1 MKLFKKI
8 TSLLL
13 AAVFAMCFVTGD
25 LSTYAAFSA
34 FAESGGTGG
43 ADDTANVSA
52 EYSPADTSGYIR
64 WSGVLALKENQNYY
78 IDKEVKISKER
89 RITLPKGSKLLVKNG
104 GSLLIYAGST
114 FTVKGELIA
123 EPSARVIVSGKL
135 IASPGSSMLNYG
147 TFSGTKSSVL
157 ELSSKFVT
165 GNKGITAF
173 SGEVNVYRSGTLTN
187 HNRLTFSA
195 DSSATVSGNITCGK
209 NGVMFLKGEFT
220 VTMNGKVNSLGSLYL
235 YCNAAVGGTVT
246 LGAGS
251 HWYTSG
257 GAQLKFTK
265 AGVLNDLRGLSDSD
279 IKPDAPI
286 DITAPLE
293 YDAEPEKVRWIGID
307 VSRYQGAID
316 WEKVKKSGVDFVL
329 LRSSIGDGTTTVS
342 GEDIRFS
349 SNVIEAKKAG
359 LMVGAYHY
367 LWAETVADARKE
379 AKFFIK
385 TISPYSLDF
394 PAILDFEEPSQ
405 QENLTNAERTAIA
418 KAFLE
423 EVEKAGYYPM
433 LYTNKSWAVGYLNMD
448 ELADYEIWLAE
459 WSSKPTYTGNFG
471 IWQYTAYGKVSGIE
485 GGVDLDVCYKNY
497 RKIILDGGYNHLK

>member
-1 MKLFKKI
+1 MKLLKKI

-13 AAVFAMCFVTGD
+13 AAVFVVCFAAAD
-25 LSTYAAFSA
+25 LSIYPA
-34 FAESGGTGG
+34 FAETGG
-43 ADDTANVSA
+43 MEETSKVSA
-52 EYSPADTSGYIR
+52 EYSPADDAGYIR
-64 WSGVLALKENQNYY
+64 WSGSLALKENQSYY
-78 IDKEVKISKER
+78 IDKEVKISNKH

-104 GSLLIYAGST
+104 GSLLIYAGSS
-114 FTVKGELIA
+114 FTVKGELII
-123 EPSARVIVSGKL
+123 EPSARVVVSGKL
-135 IASPGSSMLNYG
+135 IASPGSVTVNYG
-147 TFSGTKSSVL
+147 TFSGTKSSAL
-157 ELSSKFVT
+157 ELSSEFVT
-165 GNKGITAF
+165 GSRGITVF
-173 SGEVNVYRSGTLTN
+173 SGKVNVYRSGTLTN
-187 HNRLTFSA
+187 HNRMTFSA
-195 DSSATVSGNITCGK
+195 DSSATVSGKAVCAKSGT
-209 NGVMFLKGEFT
+209 MFLKGEFT
-220 VTMNGKVNSLGSLYL
+220 VTMNGEVNSLGSLYL
-235 YCNAAVGGTVT
+235 YCHAAVGGTVT

-251 HWYTSG
+251 DWYASG
-257 GAQLKFTK
+257 GARLKFTK
-265 AGVLNDLRGLSDSD
+265 AGVLNDLRRMSASGIQPES
-279 IKPDAPI
+279 PI
-286 DITAPLE
+286 DVTAPME
-293 YDAEPEKVRWIGID
+293 YDNEPEKVHWIGID

-349 SNVIEAKKAG
+349 SNVAEAKKAG

-367 LWAETVADARKE
+367 LWAETVQDARKE

-385 TISPYSLDF
+385 TISPYALDF

-459 WSSKPTYTGNFG
+459 WSAKPTYTGDFG
-471 IWQYTAYGKVSGIE
+471 IWQYTAYGKVSGID